1 MSRSHSY
8 RFCLGPGPILG
19 VLALIISL
27 VIFLSCAEIGAPPGG
42 EEDKLGPFLIGSV
55 PGNGELNVA
64 PTDRITILF
73 SEPLIE
79 PRSKSV
85 FISPRPDVEPKVR
98 FKADRIEIE
107 LAEPFAP
114 DRTYIISLHSQ
125 ITDRRRNRIDS
136 LTSIAFSTGDE
147 IDSGSI
153 AGTVLN
159 LGSKPLDGK
168 PAIGALVGLWNNSRM
183 NDTTTID
190 SIYPDYLAT
199 TSKEGKFQ
207 FKFLPSESY
216 QLVAFVDRNKD
227 ERLNPTNE
235 PLALPD
241 RPVTVGGERSLDK
254 LVMRLNEED
263 TTDVSILSASYTS
276 DHLVRVRLSGLVKT
290 TQFMSDSISPYLRPT
305 DDTTAQIKLVSFRE
319 ESKEAV
325 SLVNFYFGSLAQGQY
340 DLFLPADGDTEPL
353 RYSGLNVRGADDTT
367 PPKIEKR
374 TPDEKPVFAAD
385 ADISFLFSEMID
397 TARITDQT
405 ITLWNAEDEMIPLV
419 RHWTNPFELGVSARL
434 QGSGL
439 YRLTLSEF
447 DIIDLSG
454 NLLGDSLVDFRINL
468 LDDDSLGSISGRVI
482 IEDTAQ
488 SDRPLLIEFLKL
500 DNKQTFDQVI
510 DQGQFH
516 IELPA
521 GKYLMWG
528 LIDAD
533 RDGLITD
540 GRWSPFRHSETMAV
554 YPDTIKVRARFETS
568 GIEFRI
574 E

>member
-1 MSRSHSY
+1 
-8 RFCLGPGPILG
+8 
-19 VLALIISL
+19 
-27 VIFLSCAEIGAPPGG
+27 
-42 EEDKLGPFLIGSV
+42 
-55 PGNGELNVA
+55 
-64 PTDRITILF
+64 
-73 SEPLIE
+73 
-79 PRSKSV
+79 
-85 FISPRPDVEPKVR
+85 
-98 FKADRIEIE
+98 
-107 LAEPFAP
+107 
-114 DRTYIISLHSQ
+114 
-125 ITDRRRNRIDS
+125 
-136 LTSIAFSTGDE
+136 
-147 IDSGSI
+147 
-153 AGTVLN
+153 
-159 LGSKPLDGK
+159 
-168 PAIGALVGLWNNSRM
+168 
-183 NDTTTID
+183 
-190 SIYPDYLAT
+190 
-199 TSKEGKFQ
+199 
-207 FKFLPSESY
+207 
-216 QLVAFVDRNKD
+216 
-227 ERLNPTNE
+227 
-235 PLALPD
+235 
-241 RPVTVGGERSLDK
+241 
-254 LVMRLNEED
+254 
-263 TTDVSILSASYTS
+263 
-276 DHLVRVRLSGLVKT
+276 
-290 TQFMSDSISPYLRPT
+290 
-305 DDTTAQIKLVSFRE
+305 
-319 ESKEAV
+319 
-325 SLVNFYFGSLAQGQY
+325 
-340 DLFLPADGDTEPL
+340 
-353 RYSGLNVRGADDTT
+353 
-367 PPKIEKR
+367 
-374 TPDEKPVFAAD
+374 
-385 ADISFLFSEMID
+385 
-397 TARITDQT
+397 
-405 ITLWNAEDEMIPLV
+405 MIPLV